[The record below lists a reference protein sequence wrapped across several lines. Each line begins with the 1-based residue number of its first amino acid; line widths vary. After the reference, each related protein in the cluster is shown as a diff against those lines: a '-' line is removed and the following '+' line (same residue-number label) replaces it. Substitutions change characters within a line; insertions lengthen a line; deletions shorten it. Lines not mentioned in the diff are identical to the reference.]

1 MAIYHCSI
9 KIVSRG
15 KGKSAVA
22 AAAYRSGETLTNNYD
37 GVTHDFTRKGGIVHS
52 QQGIDSFYK
61 FISNQEIIDSLEFFG
76 AFDNNTLRGVIA
88 TNDNRKHICCFFVSA
103 AYQKQGIG
111 KQLWEYLKENSSNDE
126 FTVNSSPFAVP
137 VYHKLGFVDTN
148 TEQLTDGI
156 RYTPMK
162 YMRNI

>member
-1 MAIYHCSI
+1 MEIRKIRKAEMAT
-9 KIVSRG
+9 
-15 KGKSAVA
+15 ALQLTW
-22 AAAYRSGETLTNNYD
+22 ETFLQFEAPDY
-37 GVTHDFTRKGGIVHS
+37 S

-126 FTVNSSPFAVP
+126 FTVNS
-137 VYHKLGFVDTN
+137 FV
-148 TEQLTDGI
+148 LF
-156 RYTPMK
+156 
-162 YMRNI
+162 

>member
-1 MAIYHCSI
+1 MLWKLEKYARQKWQPHCNSY
-9 KIVSRG
+9 G
-15 KGKSAVA
+15 KLFYIEAPD
-22 AAAYRSGETLTNNYD
+22 Y
-37 GVTHDFTRKGGIVHS
+37 S
-52 QQGIDSFYK
+52 QQGIDSFYE
-61 FISNQEIIDSLEFFG
+61 FISNQGIIDSLEFFG

-88 TNDNRKHICCFFVSA
+88 ANDNRKHICCFFVSA

-162 YMRNI
+162 YVRNI

>member
-1 MAIYHCSI
+1 MEIRKIRKAEMAT
-9 KIVSRG
+9 
-15 KGKSAVA
+15 ALQLTW
-22 AAAYRSGETLTNNYD
+22 ETFLQFEAPDY
-37 GVTHDFTRKGGIVHS
+37 S

-88 TNDNRKHICCFFVSA
+88 TNDNGKHICCFFVSA

>member
-1 MAIYHCSI
+1 M
-9 KIVSRG
+9 
-15 KGKSAVA
+15 
-22 AAAYRSGETLTNNYD
+22 RS
-37 GVTHDFTRKGGIVHS
+37 K
-52 QQGIDSFYK
+52 
-61 FISNQEIIDSLEFFG
+61 
-76 AFDNNTLRGVIA
+76 
-88 TNDNRKHICCFFVSA
+88 
-103 AYQKQGIG
+103 GIG

>member
-1 MAIYHCSI
+1 MEIRKIRKAEMAT
-9 KIVSRG
+9 
-15 KGKSAVA
+15 ALQLTW
-22 AAAYRSGETLTNNYD
+22 ETFLQFEAPDY
-37 GVTHDFTRKGGIVHS
+37 S

-111 KQLWEYLKENSSNDE
+111 KQLWAVSYTHLDVYKRQ
-126 FTVNSSPFAVP
+126 VLGYAYPLIMPFALFEVE
-137 VYHKLGFVDTN
+137 KED
-148 TEQLTDGI
+148 
-156 RYTPMK
+156 
-162 YMRNI
+162 

>member
-1 MAIYHCSI
+1 MIRKFRENDLPSI
-9 KIVSRG
+9 MQIWFDSNV
-15 KGKSAVA
+15 
-22 AAAYRSGETLTNNYD
+22 E
-37 GVTHDFTRKGGIVHS
+37 VHS
-52 QQGIDSFYK
+52 FIPEKYWMDNFEMVKDILPQAEIYVYENLGKISGFIGLNKDYIEGI
-61 FISNQEIIDSLEFFG
+61 
-76 AFDNNTLRGVIA
+76 
-88 TNDNRKHICCFFVSA
+88 FVEKNMRS
-103 AYQKQGIG
+103 KGIG

>member
-1 MAIYHCSI
+1 MEIRKIRKAEMATALQLIW
-9 KIVSRG
+9 
-15 KGKSAVA
+15 
-22 AAAYRSGETLTNNYD
+22 ETFLQFEAPDY
-37 GVTHDFTRKGGIVHS
+37 S
-52 QQGIDSFYK
+52 QQGIDSFYE

-103 AYQKQGIG
+103 VYQKQGIG
-111 KQLWEYLKENSSNDE
+111 KQLWEYLKGNSSNGE

-162 YMRNI
+162 YVRNIWC

>member
-1 MAIYHCSI
+1 MEIRKIRKAEMAT
-9 KIVSRG
+9 
-15 KGKSAVA
+15 ALQLTW
-22 AAAYRSGETLTNNYD
+22 ETFL
-37 GVTHDFTRKGGIVHS
+37 
-52 QQGIDSFYK
+52 
-61 FISNQEIIDSLEFFG
+61 
-76 AFDNNTLRGVIA
+76 
-88 TNDNRKHICCFFVSA
+88 
-103 AYQKQGIG
+103 
-111 KQLWEYLKENSSNDE
+111 QLEYLKENSSNDE